1 MDDNPFWK
9 IRSRLRT
16 MDGETRD
23 KFKRELE
30 EMIKD
35 ATENE
40 EIARGLQKQ
49 AEEKRDLM
57 ERLSESGSSSRLRRN
72 KGRAADVEIQ
82 VTELEQEAAR
92 LLEIVGELW
101 KKIHEMQDEEKSW

>member
-1 MDDNPFWK
+1 MDDPFWK
-9 IRSRLRT
+9 IRSRLRK
-16 MDGETRD
+16 MDDETRN
-23 KFKRELE
+23 KFKQKLE

-35 ATENE
+35 ATEKE
-40 EIARGLQKQ
+40 EIARSLQKQ
-49 AEEKRDLM
+49 AGEKRDLV

-72 KGRAADVEIQ
+72 KGRAAGVETQ

-101 KKIHEMQDEEKSW
+101 NKIRQLQEEEQSW

>member
-1 MDDNPFWK
+1 MDD
-9 IRSRLRT
+9 
-16 MDGETRD
+16 GTRD
-23 KFKRELE
+23 KFKRKLE
-30 EMIKD
+30 DMIKD

-49 AEEKRDLM
+49 AEEKRDLV

-72 KGRAADVEIQ
+72 KGMAAGVEAQ

-101 KKIHEMQDEEKSW
+101 NKIHEMQEEENSW